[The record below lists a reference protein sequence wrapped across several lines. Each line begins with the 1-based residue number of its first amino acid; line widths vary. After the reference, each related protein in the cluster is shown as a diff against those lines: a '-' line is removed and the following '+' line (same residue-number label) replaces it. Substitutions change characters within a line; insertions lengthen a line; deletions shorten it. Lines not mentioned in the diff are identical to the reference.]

1 VIFDE
6 PNVVVLPARATGL
19 EGNGEEGAAGLM
31 WLACECKKHTVTLSC
46 AIDQYP
52 NMIIQYEIKG
62 SNK

>member
-46 AIDQYP
+46 AID
-52 NMIIQYEIKG
+52 
-62 SNK
+62 